1 MHAALLQINPT
12 VGALSSNADLIIEEA
27 HRAAEAG
34 ADLIITPECALS
46 GYPPEDLILKDHFCS
61 DCQHEINRLLT
72 ELPKHTPYFSRSPA
86 SSKRKKT

>member
-34 ADLIITPECALS
+34 ADLIITPNALS

-72 ELPKHTPYFSRSPA
+72 ELPKHPLF
-86 SSKRKKT
+86 